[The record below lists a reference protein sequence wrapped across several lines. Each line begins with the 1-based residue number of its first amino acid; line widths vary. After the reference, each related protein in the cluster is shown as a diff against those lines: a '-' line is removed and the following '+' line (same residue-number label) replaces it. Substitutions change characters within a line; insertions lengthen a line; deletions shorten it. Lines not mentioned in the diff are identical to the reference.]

1 MDGMSEQSKKDDDI
15 LSEMRAFKKDCE
27 QADGHNRKEMED
39 DLRFLEGHGQWD
51 DRIKAQREAD
61 GRPCLT
67 INKLPQYVNQVA
79 NDIRQS
85 RPSIKVRPVDS
96 QSDPEKAK
104 LLEGLIRNIEY
115 VSKADQAY
123 DTAGFYAVAG
133 GFGVILVET
142 AYTDDDSFEQ
152 DIRIKRV
159 RNPMTV
165 FIDPNSEDA
174 DGADMTRALV
184 TSLMPAKTFKKKYP
198 KAAATSSVEGSEWAD
213 WFTSETVRLAEFWTR
228 EQVMRPIALLRDG
241 TVVDADQ
248 ADKSL
253 IVSTRNAPSW
263 KVTYR
268 LCTGS
273 EVLETKEWPGKYI
286 PIVPVYGEEIDI
298 NGKVYR
304 RGLIRNAKDVQ
315 RMYNYWRTTATE
327 IVALAPKAPMLV
339 TGRQIEGH
347 ENEWA
352 SSNVSPR
359 PYLTYNND
367 AQAPLP
373 QRIEP
378 ASVPQGV
385 FTEAQVAVDDIKSVM
400 GIYDSSLGA
409 RSNETSGR
417 AIMMREK
424 QGDNATFV
432 YPDNVARAIAQV
444 GRIVVDLIPKIYDA
458 ARMVRVLGE
467 DGEEEIV
474 QVNQPGID
482 GLLND
487 LTIGKYDIV
496 VQSGPSYATKR
507 MEAAETMMQ
516 FVQAQPQLAPLIGDL
531 IAKNMDWPGA
541 DKIAERL
548 VAMLPPQLQ
557 ALENKDDQQAQ
568 VPPQLQQ
575 MIQQGMEQIQQQQ
588 AALTEMQAKLDDKN
602 SEHEAKERELAIK
615 EYDAETK
622 RLQVTQAGMQPE
634 QVAAIAQQ
642 TVMDL
647 LTVMQAE
654 QQEQYQPFEHGP
666 QMDQPKYEPPEYQEQ
681 PTEGIGLMPP
691 QDEPN
696 EPGQAPGFLSPQ

>member
-1 MDGMSEQSKKDDDI
+1 MDGMSGQSKKDDDI

-27 QADGHNRKEMED
+27 QADGHNREAMED
-39 DLRFLEGHGQWD
+39 DLRFLEGQGQWD
-51 DRIKAQREAD
+51 ERIKAQRESD

-67 INKLPQYVNQVA
+67 INKLPQYVNQVS

-85 RPSIKVRPVDS
+85 RPAIKVRPVDS

-133 GFGVILVET
+133 GFGAILVET
-142 AYTDDDSFEQ
+142 AYSDDDSFEQ

-165 FIDPNSEDA
+165 FIDPHSNEA
-174 DGADMTRALV
+174 DGSDMTKALV
-184 TSLMPAKTFKKKYP
+184 TSVMPLKAFKKKYP
-198 KAAATSSVEGSEWAD
+198 KAATTSPVEGGEWAD
-213 WFTSETVRLAEFWTR
+213 WYTSDSVRLAEYWTR
-228 EQVMRPIALLRDG
+228 EQVSRPIALMQDG
-241 TVVDADQ
+241 SVLPADE
-248 ADKSL
+248 ADPAL
-253 IVSTRNAPSW
+253 IVSKRNALTW

-268 LCTGS
+268 LCTGG
-273 EVLETKEWPGKYI
+273 EVLEEKTWPGKYI
-286 PIVPVYGEEIDI
+286 PIVPVYGEEVDI

-304 RGLIRNAKDVQ
+304 RGLIRNAKDSQ

-327 IVALAPKAPMLV
+327 LVALAPKAPMLV
-339 TGRQIEGH
+339 TDKHVEGR
-347 ENEWA
+347 ENEWISA
-352 SSNVSPR
+352 NVSPR
-359 PYLTYNND
+359 PYLTYTPD
-367 AQAPLP
+367 SRAPLP

-385 FTEAQVAVDDIKSVM
+385 FTEAQVAVDDMKSVT
-400 GIYDSSLGA
+400 GIYDASLGA
-409 RSNETSGR
+409 RGNETSGR
-417 AIMMREK
+417 AILMRQKE
-424 QGDNATFV
+424 GDNATFV

-444 GRIVVDLIPKIYDA
+444 GRIVIDLIPKVYDT

-467 DGEEEIV
+467 DGKEEIV
-474 QVNQPGID
+474 GVNQPAID

-541 DKIAERL
+541 DKIAERM

-557 ALENKDDQQAQ
+557 ALENKDEQQPQ

-575 MIQQGMEQIQQQQ
+575 MIQQGMQQNQQMQ
-588 AALTEMQAKLDDKN
+588 AALAEMQAKLDDKS

-647 LTVMQAE
+647 LTVMQGQAE
-654 QQEQYQPFEHGP
+654 QQEQLQQQLYVPE
-666 QMDQPKYEPPEYQEQ
+666 YEPPEYQEQ
-681 PTEGIGLMPP
+681 PTEGVGLMPP
-691 QDEPN
+691 QEETN
-696 EPGQAPGFLSPQ
+696 EPDPASGFLSPQ

>member
-1 MDGMSEQSKKDDDI
+1 MKDDSI

-27 QADGHNRKEMED
+27 QADGHNREAMED

-51 DRIKAQREAD
+51 ERIKAQREAD

-85 RPSIKVRPVDS
+85 RPSIKVRPVDDK
-96 QSDPEKAK
+96 SDPEKAK

-115 VSKADQAY
+115 TSKADQAY
-123 DTAGFYAVAG
+123 DTAGFYAVSG
-133 GFGVILVET
+133 GFGAILVET
-142 AYTDDDSFEQ
+142 AYSDDDSFDQ

-165 FIDPNSEDA
+165 FIDPNSEEA
-174 DGADMTRALV
+174 DGSDMQRALV
-184 TSLMPAKTFKKKYP
+184 TSLMPLKAFKKKYP

-213 WFTSETVRLAEFWTR
+213 WFTSEAVRLAEYWTR
-228 EQVMRPIALLRDG
+228 DPVMRAIALLQDG
-241 TVVDADQ
+241 SVVDADD
-248 ADKSL
+248 ADPAL

-263 KVTYR
+263 RVTYR

-273 EVLETKEWPGKYI
+273 EVLETKTWPGKFI

-304 RGLIRNAKDVQ
+304 RGLIRNAKDSQ

-327 IVALAPKAPMLV
+327 LVALAPKAPMLV
-339 TGRQIEGH
+339 TDRQIEGR
-347 ENEWA
+347 EQEWA
-352 SSNVSPR
+352 SANVSPR
-359 PYLTYNND
+359 PYLTYTPD
-367 AQAPLP
+367 GQAPLP

-378 ASVPQGV
+378 AGVPQGV
-385 FTEAQVAVDDIKSVM
+385 FTEAQVAVDDMKSVT
-400 GIYDSSLGA
+400 GIYDASLGA
-409 RSNETSGR
+409 RGNETSGR
-417 AIMMREK
+417 AILMRQKE
-424 QGDNATFV
+424 GDNATFV

-444 GRIVVDLIPKIYDA
+444 GRIVIDLIPKIYDT

-467 DGEEEIV
+467 DGAEEIV
-474 QVNQPGID
+474 GVNQPGIE

-541 DKIAERL
+541 DKIAERM

-557 ALENKDDQQAQ
+557 ALENKEEGQDI
-568 VPPQLQQ
+568 PPQLQA
-575 MIQQGMEQIQQQQ
+575 MMQQGMQQIQQQQ
-588 AALTEMQAKLDDKN
+588 AMLAEMKAKLDDKN

-622 RLQVTQAGMQPE
+622 RIQVMQAGMQPE

-642 TVMDL
+642 TVVDL
-647 LTVMQAE
+647 MTAMQAE
-654 QQEQYQPFEHGP
+654 QETARQ
-666 QMDQPKYEPPEYQEQ
+666 QMAEMMAYEMQPEYQEI
-681 PTEGIGLMPP
+681 PPDGVGLMPP
-691 QDEPN
+691 QEEPN

>member
-1 MDGMSEQSKKDDDI
+1 MKDDDI
-15 LSEMRAFKKDCE
+15 LSEMRAFKKDAE
-27 QADGHNRKEMED
+27 QADSHNRTAMED

-51 DRIKAQREAD
+51 ERIKAAREAD

-96 QSDPEKAK
+96 QSDPAKAK

-133 GFGVILVET
+133 GFGAIMVET
-142 AYTDDDSFEQ
+142 AYSSDDSFEQ

-159 RNPMTV
+159 KNPLTV
-165 FIDPNSEDA
+165 FIDPASEEA
-174 DGADMTRALV
+174 DGSDMMRALV
-184 TSLMPAKTFKKKYP
+184 TSLMPKKAFKKKYP
-198 KAAATSSVEGSEWAD
+198 KAAADCSIEGSEWAD
-213 WFTSETVRLAEFWTR
+213 WYSSESVRLAEYWTR
-228 EQVMRPIALLRDG
+228 EPVMREIALMQDG
-241 TVVDADQ
+241 SVMDAES
-248 ADKSL
+248 ADPEQ
-253 IVSTRNAPSW
+253 IVSTRSAPSW

-268 LCTGS
+268 LCTGN
-273 EVLETKEWPGKYI
+273 EVLEEKTWPGKYI

-298 NGKVYR
+298 NGKIYR
-304 RGLIRNAKDVQ
+304 RGLIRNAKDSQ

-327 IVALAPKAPMLV
+327 LVALAPKAPMLV
-339 TGRQIEGH
+339 TDRHIEGREH
-347 ENEWA
+347 EWA
-352 SSNVSPR
+352 MANVSPR
-359 PYLTYNND
+359 PYLTYTPD
-367 AQAPLP
+367 SQAPLP

-385 FTEAQVAVDDIKSVM
+385 FTEAQVAVDDMKSVT
-400 GIYDSSLGA
+400 GIYDASLGA
-409 RSNETSGR
+409 RGNETSGR
-417 AIMMREK
+417 AILMRQRE
-424 QGDNATFV
+424 GDNATFV

-444 GRIVVDLIPKIYDA
+444 GRIVIDLIPKIYDT

-467 DGEEEIV
+467 DGTEEIV
-474 QVNQPGID
+474 GVNQPGID

-487 LTIGKYDIV
+487 LTIGKYDIT

-541 DKIAERL
+541 DKIADRL

-557 ALENKDDQQAQ
+557 ALEQKEDGPQ
-568 VPPQLQQ
+568 VPPELQQ
-575 MIQQGMEQIQQQQ
+575 MIQQGMAQIQQQQ
-588 AALTEMQAKLDDKN
+588 AALQEMSAKLADKEA
-602 SEHEAKERELAIK
+602 EHEAKERELAIK
-615 EYDAETK
+615 EYEAETK
-622 RLQVTQAGMQPE
+622 RLQVMQVAMQPE

-642 TVMDL
+642 TVVDL
-647 LTVMQAE
+647 MTAMQAE
-654 QQEQYQPFEHGP
+654 QEQEYPQFHQPYMGEP
-666 QMDQPKYEPPEYQEQ
+666 AEYEEMPE
-681 PTEGIGLMPP
+681 GVGLMPP
-691 QDEPN
+691 QQEEPE